1 MFSNLYRKITHFLLL
16 LGVGFSMIL
25 VSCNDFLDVESK
37 RIAKEDQ
44 QWSTLEDTRAALM
57 GVYGLMRA
65 ALVENNAYWICGDL
79 RGGDFSVTDR
89 LDLQAVV
96 DNNLNEPFP
105 IMKEISNWRRF
116 YAVINAASIF
126 IEKAPGTFEKDKSYS
141 EENLMLDIAQARVL
155 RAFAYFNMV
164 RIWGDVPLVTYSYDN
179 GSFPR
184 MERTDASLV
193 LSYAKEELENALTVL
208 PFQLG
213 SKTSL
218 YYGKEGKEDFPPGS
232 DRLKKYAIIAISL

>member
-25 VSCNDFLDVESK
+25 VSCNDFLNVESK

-155 RAFAYFNMV
+155 RAFA
-164 RIWGDVPLVTYSYDN
+164 
-179 GSFPR
+179 
-184 MERTDASLV
+184 
-193 LSYAKEELENALTVL
+193 
-208 PFQLG
+208 
-213 SKTSL
+213 
-218 YYGKEGKEDFPPGS
+218 
-232 DRLKKYAIIAISL
+232 

>member
-25 VSCNDFLDVESK
+25 VSCNDFLNVESK

-79 RGGDFSVTDR
+79 HGGDFSVTDR

-184 MERTDASLV
+184 MERTDASL
-193 LSYAKEELENALTVL
+193 T
-208 PFQLG
+208 
-213 SKTSL
+213 T
-218 YYGKEGKEDFPPGS
+218 FPV
-232 DRLKKYAIIAISL
+232 RF